1 MGLVIYT
8 VSLTATEAKT
18 LAGLT
23 VGVEGEGALL
33 PVGGL
38 VAEELELEVEVFED
52 VLVDDG
58 EDVVLVEE
66 EEVSIDVASELL

>member
-1 MGLVIYT
+1 MNVE
-8 VSLTATEAKT
+8 LTTGVGVGVGVGVGA
-18 LAGLT
+18 
-23 VGVEGEGALL
+23 GVEGEGALL

-58 EDVVLVEE
+58 EDVVLIEE